1 MIRIRQYII
10 YILLTVLSF
19 NFLSSGIGHMLHHV
33 VHLIQDDDFHVHVH
47 NHSDHTHVHHV
58 HSDHDH
64 GFIIQQILDVVDISE
79 FSRLRYLSLLMS
91 TLKCAL
97 PDATLLLV
105 YYPYRVQENEWI
117 TFQMQGRDVDIPTPP
132 PKPCF

>member
-1 MIRIRQYII
+1 
-10 YILLTVLSF
+10 
-19 NFLSSGIGHMLHHV
+19 MLHHV

-64 GFIIQQILDVVDISE
+64 GFIIQHILDVVDISE

-97 PDATLLLV
+97 PDATFLLFHSTYQV
-105 YYPYRVQENEWI
+105 KKAVSKI
-117 TFQMQGRDVDIPTPP
+117 KGMHGVDLEIPTPP
-132 PKPCF
+132 PRTIILTY